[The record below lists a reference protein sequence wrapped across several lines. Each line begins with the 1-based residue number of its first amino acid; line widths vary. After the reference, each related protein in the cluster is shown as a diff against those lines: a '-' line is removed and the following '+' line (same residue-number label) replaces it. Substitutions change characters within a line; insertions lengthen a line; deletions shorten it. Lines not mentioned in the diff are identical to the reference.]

1 MDGWFFSKRPNLWF
15 RWAQSL
21 PPPTPPLKCVPTHHR
36 SPTSGWGHKKK
47 EVVWVSRADIWGCH
61 SGVVE
66 YWCQFSCK
74 NERSKVI
81 TSLFVEGKPEGRPL
95 TTLPDPR
102 DYSPSCDLLWSLDR
116 LLKRGQTGA
125 NSWRVNYNTQS
136 ATWPLYWCN
145 TSF

>member
-1 MDGWFFSKRPNLWF
+1 MVDFSLSALICDADEPKACLPRLHLSNAYPPTL
-15 RWAQSL
+15 A
-21 PPPTPPLKCVPTHHR
+21 PPPLVGVIK
-36 SPTSGWGHKKK
+36 KKK
-47 EVVWVSRADIWGCH
+47 EVWVSRADIWGCH

-81 TSLFVEGKPEGRPL
+81 TGLFAEGKPEGRPL

-136 ATWPLYWCN
+136 ATWPLFRCI